1 MAISKLVES
10 KQEETGMKESDIN
23 LLKSA
28 KRGRPRWLLK
38 AEYKDYKHNSW
49 CPDFEE
55 VFADEIEARE
65 VATEYLAN
73 TPTGRHRVHIVKVTE
88 VHTISN

>member
-1 MAISKLVES
+1 MTKPV
-10 KQEETGMKESDIN
+10 
-23 LLKSA
+23 
-28 KRGRPRWLLK
+28 
-38 AEYKDYKHNSW
+38 
-49 CPDFEE
+49 FEE